1 MFFESA
7 SDIPK
12 IAGKCGTAVF
22 VVPRDVEVKIKNA
35 IVLEPEEKTI
45 ITIDQIRRVL
55 LKISKKQT
63 SDLFVL
69 VRPAEAMSLDAANAF
84 LKALEEPGEK
94 LHFVLVTDAPSM
106 LLPTIL
112 SRAVVY
118 ILKTDFSNDVVADE
132 KNKTLA
138 KKLFVAKGADL
149 VAVAEEI
156 AKKKDGVRMY
166 AMEVLGVA
174 IEMLYKSYFI
184 TGKEIFIKKLPRF
197 LKAYEGI
204 SKNGHVK
211 LQIVSNL
218 C

>member
-45 ITIDQIRRVL
+45 ITIDQIRKVL

-69 VRPAEAMSLDAANAF
+69 VRPAEAMSSDAANAF

-94 LHFVLVTDAPSM
+94 LHFVSSPFLQ
-106 LLPTIL
+106 
-112 SRAVVY
+112 R
-118 ILKTDFSNDVVADE
+118 N
-132 KNKTLA
+132 
-138 KKLFVAKGADL
+138 
-149 VAVAEEI
+149 
-156 AKKKDGVRMY
+156 
-166 AMEVLGVA
+166 
-174 IEMLYKSYFI
+174 
-184 TGKEIFIKKLPRF
+184 KEIYSIT
-197 LKAYEGI
+197 E
-204 SKNGHVK
+204 HDVK
-211 LQIVSNL
+211 
-218 C
+218 